1 MSDNGIHNN
10 IYTAADVQNYL
21 AGRLTPLQMNAMEK
35 AALDDPF
42 LAEAMEGYAGM
53 QNDDWKQ
60 TLAELKQNF
69 AQTGNSAKV
78 IPLKKNNNWWKAAA
92 AVLIIGSTA
101 MLSYFLVNKNSQQEI
116 AKNKTAPTISSTVD
130 SLQSTAA
137 NETAEADSATT
148 GNVVIADATLKQADD
163 TKETPTIIKDVTRGQ
178 LHQTADSSFVY
189 KPTPAEVAAAPAK
202 AADIAKASETEQ
214 FEEKAAAPATANAA
228 PQQNGYNNRN
238 LNKAQEGFAKQNN
251 SQQKEYYKKERQDAA
266 AGLTARNE
274 APLNNLFAAQVFGVD
289 NTPLSYANVSVK
301 SEDFGTYADVRGNFR
316 LLSNDSLL
324 TVEVK
329 AAGFKPQTVQLRSN
343 VQQNRII
350 LTEDNSAFT
359 DKTVVTTGG
368 SVKSKALRR
377 TALIKDSAMN
387 AEPADGWD
395 NYNRYVDNNIEIPD
409 DILKNNIH
417 GQVEISFEV
426 KSNGAI
432 TNIKVDKSLCS
443 NCDEAAIKLLLQ
455 GPQWK
460 VKKGKKAKG
469 KITVQF

>member
-1 MSDNGIHNN
+1 MSGNGTHNN
-10 IYTAADVQNYL
+10 IYTAADIQNYL
-21 AGRLTPLQMNAMEK
+21 AGKLTPLQMNAMEK

-42 LAEAMEGYAGM
+42 LAEAIEGYAGM

-60 TLAELKQNF
+60 TLAYVKQSF

-78 IPLKKNNNWWKAAA
+78 IPLKKKNNWWKAAA

-101 MLSYFLVNKNSQQEI
+101 TLSYFLVTKNSQQEI
-116 AKNKTAPTISSTVD
+116 AKN
-130 SLQSTAA
+130 TAA
-137 NETAEADSATT
+137 EKRTTA
-148 GNVVIADATLKQADD
+148 ADATITDNNSENVATDTASTGNLIIADNKLKQADD
-163 TKETPTIIKDVTRGQ
+163 NYSKETPTIIKDVTRGQ
-178 LHQTADSSFVY
+178 LRQTADSNFVY
-189 KPTPAEVAAAPAK
+189 KPAPSEAAAPAK
-202 AADIAKASETEQ
+202 TADFAKASETEQ
-214 FEEKAAAPATANAA
+214 LEEKAAAPATANAA

-238 LNKAQEGFAKQNN
+238 LNNAQEGLAKQQR
-251 SQQKEYYKKERQDAA
+251 SQTDYYKKERKDDA
-266 AGLTARNE
+266 GVTARNE
-274 APLNNLFAAQVFGVD
+274 PPLNNLFAAQVFSYD
-289 NTPLSYANVSVK
+289 NTPLSFANVSVK

-368 SVKSKALRR
+368 AVKSKALRR

-395 NYNRYVDNNIEIPD
+395 NYNRYVDNNIDIPD

-443 NCDEAAIKLLLQ
+443 NCDEAAIKLLQQ

-469 KITVQF
+469 RITVQF